1 MLSRREI
8 VCGLAMAGA
17 AGVAFARHPDIKL
30 DYLGDHKLDQVVPRQ
45 VGRWNFVSSSG
56 LVVPP
61 KDQLALT
68 LYSQLLTRIYYDGE
82 TPIMLLI
89 AYSASQNGFLQ
100 VHRPEFCYTAAGYQL
115 SEFAPHDV
123 RLGESNSIRV
133 NTLTATRDGSNE
145 KLLYWT
151 RIGNHIPLSW
161 PQQKLVF
168 AEDNLKRLIPDAALI
183 RVSTVGADERRS
195 MQVLD
200 TFVQSMISAIRPDLR
215 RIFVV

>member
-1 MLSRREI
+1 
-8 VCGLAMAGA
+8 
-17 AGVAFARHPDIKL
+17 
-30 DYLGDHKLDQVVPRQ
+30 
-45 VGRWNFVSSSG
+45 
-56 LVVPP
+56 
-61 KDQLALT
+61 
-68 LYSQLLTRIYYDGE
+68 
-82 TPIMLLI
+82 MLLI
-89 AYSASQNGFLQ
+89 AYSARQNGFLQ

-123 RLGESNSIRV
+123 RLGGSNSIRV

-183 RVSTVGADERRS
+183 RVSTVGVDEGRS
-195 MQVLD
+195 LQLLD
-200 TFVQSMISAIRPDLR
+200 TFVQSMVSAIRPDLR